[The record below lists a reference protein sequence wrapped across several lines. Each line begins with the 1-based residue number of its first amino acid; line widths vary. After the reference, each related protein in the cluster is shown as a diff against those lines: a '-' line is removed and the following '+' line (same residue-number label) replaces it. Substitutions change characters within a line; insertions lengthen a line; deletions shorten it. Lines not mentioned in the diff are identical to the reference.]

1 MPYFMGIDIGTFE
14 SKGVIMDGEGAVVAY
29 RACPHVMESPRPGW
43 AEHDAEGVWWHDLCL
58 LSNELIRESGLRA
71 EQIVSLGVSGIG
83 PCCLPVDENVKP
95 LRKAILYG
103 IDTRAAK
110 EIEALN
116 AEIGEEAILQRYGTP
131 LTTQSAG
138 AKVLWIKNHEPEVY
152 ARAVKFVT
160 SSTYLVAK
168 LTGQYPIDRY
178 TAATWVPLYNVETG
192 DWEED
197 LRGICRR
204 DQLAQCRW
212 TDEVAGEVHEQA
224 ARETGLAVGTKVTTG
239 TADASAEALSVGV
252 MQPGDMMLMYGSS
265 IFIIH
270 VVEKLIKDKRLWVGP
285 YLFEGTY
292 SVAAGM
298 SCSGTLTRWF
308 RDQFAA
314 DIVQKAEAEGRN
326 PYAALAELA
335 EGIPAGSDGLIVLPY
350 FSGER
355 TPINDPQAK
364 GMVYG
369 LNLLH
374 TRAHLY
380 KAILEGVGYG
390 IGQHFSI
397 FRELNMETKKVMAVG
412 GGVKNPA
419 WLQAVSDISGQKQQ
433 YAETEIGAA
442 YGDAM
447 LAALGAGHFKSP
459 DDLSRLVKIKGAVVP
474 DAENHRVY
482 QPLRRQYDALYQ
494 STKHIMHG
502 QV

>member
-58 LSNELIRESGLRA
+58 LSNELIRDSGLRA

-270 VVEKLIKDKRLWVGP
+270 VVEKLIKDKRLWAGP

-374 TRAHLY
+374 TRAHLFFHLPRTEHGDQ
-380 KAILEGVGYG
+380 KGDG
-390 IGQHFSI
+390 
-397 FRELNMETKKVMAVG
+397 RRRRRKKSGLAT
-412 GGVKNPA
+412 GGVRYFGTEA
-419 WLQAVSDISGQKQQ
+419 AVRRNGDWRGLWRRDAGRPGRRPFQVSG
-433 YAETEIGAA
+433 
-442 YGDAM
+442 
-447 LAALGAGHFKSP
+447 
-459 DDLSRLVKIKGAVVP
+459 
-474 DAENHRVY
+474 
-482 QPLRRQYDALYQ
+482 
-494 STKHIMHG
+494 
-502 QV
+502 